1 MLKGGALQPG
11 GGNARRLELAQLRRL
26 EIASLL
32 EATTLVGLVCVAVP
46 LKHLGHFDNAVRVM
60 GPVHG
65 LAFLT
70 YAWTVLQTVT
80 GGGWS
85 GRATARLLL
94 AACVPF
100 AGFTTPA
107 FLRPRLEALAAG

>member
-1 MLKGGALQPG
+1 MTDRALQPG
-11 GGNARRLELAQLRRL
+11 GDDARRFELAQLRRL
-26 EIASLL
+26 EIASVL
-32 EATTLVGLVCVAVP
+32 EATTLVVLVCVAVP
-46 LKHLGHFDNAVRVM
+46 LKHLGHYDVAVRVM

-65 LAFLT
+65 LAFLA
-70 YAWTVLQTVT
+70 YVWTVLQTVT

-85 GRATARLLL
+85 SRAIARLFLT
-94 AACVPF
+94 AFIPF

>member
-1 MLKGGALQPG
+1 MTDGSLQPG
-11 GGNARRLELAQLRRL
+11 GDDARRLESAQLRRL
-26 EIASLL
+26 EIVSVL
-32 EATTLVGLVCVAVP
+32 EATTLVVLVCVAVP
-46 LKHLGHFDNAVRVM
+46 LKHLGHFDIAVRVM

-65 LAFLT
+65 LAFLA

-85 GRATARLLL
+85 GRATARLFLT
-94 AACVPF
+94 AFVPF